1 MSKQEFLDQLRRNIS
16 SMNDYV
22 VVNDTMA
29 YYEDYIESQIRMGK
43 SEQEVMAMLGDPR
56 LIAKSILATQ
66 DAKQNLKDSNSNI
79 EEEKKAFREKVF
91 TRKGKTYR
99 IPYLLYQII
108 IALVIC
114 VVIFA
119 AFSLLAWMAPVIVIA
134 VLSYMTYKFIKSIF
148 Y

>member
-66 DAKQNLKDSNSNI
+66 DAKQNLKDSNI
-79 EEEKKAFREKVF
+79 EEEEKAAREKVF

-134 VLSYMTYKFIKSIF
+134 VFSYMTYKFIKSIF

>member
-66 DAKQNLKDSNSNI
+66 DAKQNLKDSNI
-79 EEEKKAFREKVF
+79 EEEEKAAREKVF

-134 VLSYMTYKFIKSIF
+134 ALSYMTHKFIKSIF

>member
-66 DAKQNLKDSNSNI
+66 DAKQNLKDSNI
-79 EEEKKAFREKVF
+79 EEEEKAAREKVF
-91 TRKGKTYR
+91 TRKTLKN
-99 IPYLLYQII
+99 LN
-108 IALVIC
+108 
-114 VVIFA
+114 
-119 AFSLLAWMAPVIVIA
+119 
-134 VLSYMTYKFIKSIF
+134 
-148 Y
+148 

>member
-66 DAKQNLKDSNSNI
+66 DAKQNLKDSNI
-79 EEEKKAFREKVF
+79 EEEEKAAREKVF

>member
-66 DAKQNLKDSNSNI
+66 DAKQNLKDSNI
-79 EEEKKAFREKVF
+79 EEEEKAAREKVF

-119 AFSLLAWMAPVIVIA
+119 TFSLLAWMAPVIVIA